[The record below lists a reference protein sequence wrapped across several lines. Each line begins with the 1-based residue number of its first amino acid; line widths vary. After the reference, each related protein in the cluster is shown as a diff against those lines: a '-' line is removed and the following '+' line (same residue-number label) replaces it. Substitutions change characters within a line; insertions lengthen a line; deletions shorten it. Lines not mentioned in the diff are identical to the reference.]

1 MLVFPKRGNMIYP
14 QVMGINVLYL
24 MLRLSKSPVKLCSHA
39 RQLRPIGH
47 GLRQKGLIPPPP
59 QTSTSILLH
68 LHYISL
74 QVQLYI
80 SPPLRLLLLLL
91 HLLHLHQHVHM
102 CTFPSSG
109 FYFFYFV
116 YYIYFCSCT
125 SPLLRLL
132 SPSHE
137 SEPTQGGGCS
147 VCNTK
152 YAV

>member
-1 MLVFPKRGNMIYP
+1 MLVFPKRGNMFYP
-14 QVMGINVLYL
+14 QVMGINVRSL
-24 MLRLSKSPVKLCSHA
+24 MIRLSKSPVKLCSHA

-47 GLRQKGLIPPPP
+47 GLRQKGLIPPP
-59 QTSTSILLH
+59 
-68 LHYISL
+68 
-74 QVQLYI
+74 
-80 SPPLRLLLLLL
+80 LRLLLILL

-116 YYIYFCSCT
+116 YYIYFYSCT

-137 SEPTQGGGCS
+137 SEPTQGRECS

-152 YAV
+152 DAV

>member
-1 MLVFPKRGNMIYP
+1 MIYP

-39 RQLRPIGH
+39 RQLRPTGH
-47 GLRQKGLIPPPP
+47 GLRQKGLIPPPSDFYFY
-59 QTSTSILLH
+59 STTAST
-68 LHYISL
+68 
-74 QVQLYI
+74 LYI
-80 SPPLRLLLLLL
+80 STCISISPLLRLLLILL
-91 HLLHLHQHVHM
+91 HLLHLHEHVHM

-125 SPLLRLL
+125 SPLLGLL

>member
-14 QVMGINVLYL
+14 QVMGINVRSL
-24 MLRLSKSPVKLCSHA
+24 MIRISKSPVKLCSHA

-47 GLRQKGLIPPPP
+47 GLRQKGLIPPP
-59 QTSTSILLH
+59 QTSTFTTASTLSISTC
-68 LHYISL
+68 IS
-74 QVQLYI
+74 V
-80 SPPLRLLLLLL
+80 SPLLRLLLILL

-102 CTFPSSG
+102 CTFPSLG

-116 YYIYFCSCT
+116 YYIYFYSST

-152 YAV
+152 DAV